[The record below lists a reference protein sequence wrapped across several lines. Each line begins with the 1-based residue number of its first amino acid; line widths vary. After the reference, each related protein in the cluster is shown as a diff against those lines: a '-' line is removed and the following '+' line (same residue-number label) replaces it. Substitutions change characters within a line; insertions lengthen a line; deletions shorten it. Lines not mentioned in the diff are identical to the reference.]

1 MIPIW
6 FFPYRPEFFLS
17 YTDIMKKL
25 FSLLSA
31 LALSFTIH
39 AANAEVA
46 RPYDET
52 ADAHAA
58 IAQALKQAQAGRKNV
73 LLIFGANWCKDCL
86 ELDKSMHGQSADLIA
101 KKFVVVK
108 IDVGQFDKN
117 KDIAES
123 YGNPIKKGIPA
134 AVVLNPD
141 NSVVFASKGG
151 ELSNARRMS
160 EQGVYD
166 FFNQIVTQRQ

>member
-1 MIPIW
+1 
-6 FFPYRPEFFLS
+6 
-17 YTDIMKKL
+17 MKKL
-25 FSLLSA
+25 FSLFSA
-31 LALSFTIH
+31 LTLGFMLHS
-39 AANAEVA
+39 ANAEVA
-46 RPYDET
+46 RPYDES
-52 ADAHAA
+52 ADAPAA
-58 IAQALKQAQAGRKNV
+58 VAQALKQAQASRKNV

-108 IDVGQFDKN
+108 VDVGQFDKN
-117 KDIAES
+117 KDLAES

-134 AVVLNPD
+134 AVVLKAD
-141 NSVVFASKGG
+141 NTVLFASKGG

-166 FFNQIVTQRQ
+166 FFNQIVSQHP